1 MIGHHT
7 ILYAFSG
14 FKSPAQKTQK
24 HVQKVRGIE
33 KEDCPDGSC
42 SGGGVLPV
50 MAPPPCGPPVG
61 GVRQLPLD
69 PVVLLVPGGGPLP
82 GL

>member
-1 MIGHHT
+1 MPLF
-7 ILYAFSG
+7 ILGDLLPCAPPLPSL
-14 FKSPAQKTQK
+14 SPL
-24 HVQKVRGIE
+24 
-33 KEDCPDGSC
+33 DCPDGSC